1 MASTL
6 QNLVLKGCNCVSLT
20 PISKAFG
27 IKLSI
32 IGQNYATIEA
42 FKKATIDEFN
52 SFKTI
57 EGLPCFKKL
66 TEKECEIIKT
76 LQDLLQEGIS
86 IEENFIRLL
95 TCNFIQKQLDMLN
108 SMTIEGL
115 NANPILCY
123 ALKLDNENDFIKY
136 YAYSA
141 ISRSI
146 VTSLGFLV
154 QDLLL
159 YSNEFI
165 YAGKDYSAGQK
176 TKWDIVLDKL
186 GEVKSYFEIK
196 SGPNDMDAA
205 QIKHYD
211 EEIKLVEDAGDKAF
225 IGITYGKK
233 DVKTVTTGLLETY
246 VEDWRNKVLI
256 GSELWDYIS
265 GNDNYHNILIEQI
278 KSVAASC
285 LSSGSIVPQI
295 ERRIS
300 ELVCAFKRKYASI
313 EEFYNNLW

>member
-1 MASTL
+1 M
-6 QNLVLKGCNCVSLT
+6 
-20 PISKAFG
+20 
-27 IKLSI
+27 
-32 IGQNYATIEA
+32 
-42 FKKATIDEFN
+42 
-52 SFKTI
+52 
-57 EGLPCFKKL
+57 
-66 TEKECEIIKT
+66 
-76 LQDLLQEGIS
+76 
-86 IEENFIRLL
+86 
-95 TCNFIQKQLDMLN
+95 
-108 SMTIEGL
+108 
-115 NANPILCY
+115 
-123 ALKLDNENDFIKY
+123 
-136 YAYSA
+136 
-141 ISRSI
+141 
-146 VTSLGFLV
+146 
-154 QDLLL
+154 